1 MWECKTRKWWV
12 VFFFAFH
19 FLSSTKKKN
28 LDRYLNL
35 NIARAASPKKL
46 GQWTKKAFEL
56 FTQKNIRRNL
66 IRADHMRQIK
76 EGTDVLHLPT
86 AVGVLSD
93 HFYQNCLFL
102 FFLIINPLH
111 TLIGWAN
118 VFFKSF
124 FRTWCCGG
132 ITAGQE
138 GGPKKNLRSAGG
150 RFSCKARWKTSP
162 IWWLQ
167 ATTTNLCLAIQPTR
181 CGSIF

>member
-1 MWECKTRKWWV
+1 MQDTQV
-12 VFFFAFH
+12 VSCFFAFH
-19 FLSSTKKKN
+19 FLASTKKKN

-46 GQWTKKAFEL
+46 GQWSKKAFEL

-102 FFLIINPLH
+102 FF
-111 TLIGWAN
+111 
-118 VFFKSF
+118 
-124 FRTWCCGG
+124 
-132 ITAGQE
+132 
-138 GGPKKNLRSAGG
+138 
-150 RFSCKARWKTSP
+150 
-162 IWWLQ
+162 
-167 ATTTNLCLAIQPTR
+167 
-181 CGSIF
+181 

>member
-1 MWECKTRKWWV
+1 MQDTQV
-12 VFFFAFH
+12 VSCFFAFH
-19 FLSSTKKKN
+19 FLASTKKKN

-46 GQWTKKAFEL
+46 GQWSKKAFEL

-93 HFYQNCLFL
+93 HFLPKLSFFL
-102 FFLIINPLH
+102 FFNHQSTSHINWLSEC
-111 TLIGWAN
+111 
-118 VFFKSF
+118 FFKSF

-138 GGPKKNLRSAGG
+138 GGPEENLCSAGG

-162 IWWLQ
+162 I
-167 ATTTNLCLAIQPTR
+167 
-181 CGSIF
+181 